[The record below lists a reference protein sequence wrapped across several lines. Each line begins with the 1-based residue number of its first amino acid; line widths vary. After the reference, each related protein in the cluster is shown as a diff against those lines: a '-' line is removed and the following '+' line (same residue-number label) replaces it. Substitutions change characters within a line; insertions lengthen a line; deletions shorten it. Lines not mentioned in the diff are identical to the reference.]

1 MFGAGARILRV
12 KSLTNI
18 HTATYHTFSFCTKG
32 RNTRA
37 AAKYS
42 NCLTKSTKHDFLQ
55 IKLFTMKK
63 FFYTLTEKFMETN
76 NTPAITNLN
85 TLYTYY
91 D

>member
-1 MFGAGARILRV
+1 MFGAGAQTLRV

-42 NCLTKSTKHDFLQ
+42 NCLTKSTKHDFSQ
-55 IKLFTMKK
+55 IKLFTITLCFRTL
-63 FFYTLTEKFMETN
+63 FF
-76 NTPAITNLN
+76 
-85 TLYTYY
+85 